1 MGILSNLQRK
11 RDASAPSASASSSA
25 TSADKA
31 FPPPVGS
38 AVNANSE
45 RRSSSHAY
53 LETPYPL
60 VTWRTI
66 VLGSLVS
73 MGGLIFGY
81 DTGQISGF
89 LEMKDFLRR
98 FGELGPDPKNLGGPP
113 TYQFTNVRSG
123 LIVGM
128 LSIGTL
134 VGALIAAPFA
144 NRFGRKY
151 SISAWCV
158 VFCVGMI
165 VQISADYNWKQIVAG
180 RIVAGLGV
188 GALSILVPL
197 FQSETAP
204 SHVRGAIV
212 WYVKAFQLNF
222 PIRAFRLCT

>member
-1 MGILSNLQRK
+1 MGILGRLRK
-11 RDASAPSASASSSA
+11 GTATSSAANSSSSSTAAEEKAIASHGAGVA
-25 TSADKA
+25 TGFNAD
-31 FPPPVGS
+31 PT
-38 AVNANSE
+38 
-45 RRSSSHAY
+45 RRSSSAAY
-53 LETPYPL
+53 VDTPYPL

-89 LEMKDFLRR
+89 LEMEDFLRR
-98 FGELGPDPKNLGGPP
+98 FGQLRANPKNPGGPD

-144 NRFGRKY
+144 NKFGRKY
-151 SISAWCV
+151 SISAWCI

-165 VQISADYNWKQIVAG
+165 VQISATHNWKQVVAG

-188 GALSILVPL
+188 GSLSILVPL

-212 WYVKAFQLNF
+212 W
-222 PIRAFRLCT
+222 